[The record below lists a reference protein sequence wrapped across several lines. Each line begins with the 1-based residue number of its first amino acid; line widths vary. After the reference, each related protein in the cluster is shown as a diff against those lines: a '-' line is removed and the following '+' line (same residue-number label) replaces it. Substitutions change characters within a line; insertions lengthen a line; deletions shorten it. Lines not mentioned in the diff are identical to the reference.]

1 MSKTDRASV
10 MANYVQAVRKRLSSY
25 QEPRFPKKLEPPH
38 STYDLLSGAEF
49 VGGDVRRDI
58 EQFLDVL
65 VEKRS
70 PHRFP
75 QRLDKSIRAV
85 LAGPDVAK
93 LRVLEAGCHLALE
106 RHDCGQERLL
116 LETRQVVVD
125 LHDRAAVWA
134 AALGCSRSAARCAVL
149 AFEAW
154 RQRPMN
160 TYVDVVTWG
169 LMMSTLE
176 YLGAAALPSMGADAG
191 YIPEARHLQ
200 LQTVNREAA
209 GLVHVLG
216 IVQAAMLSGPPGDEP
231 PYLDDLAGLSEL
243 GVDAD
248 VLEDRAGIARRPA
261 PHPLD
266 DPRPYASPGVLVLV
280 STDHLPKAGSK
291 GSNDPVAEA
300 KRIAGKRIPLV
311 PVPEDLAAVR
321 RELVE
326 EAPHAAAVVDA
337 LLRPLVGQDTVRLPP
352 ILLVGNPGG
361 GKTRLARRV
370 GEVLGVPTSV
380 HSVGGSMDGMF
391 QGVSR
396 GWSTGKFSTP
406 LREIVNSGKANPLLV
421 LDEVD
426 KVGSDRHNGNVLD
439 VLVNMME
446 RESAS
451 RYMDVYLDCPTDI
464 SYANFILTANTL
476 AGIPK
481 PLLDRC
487 LILRVPE
494 PGVEHLGV
502 LATRILADLAFER
515 GLDLFGGC
523 PPLDPAELDAL
534 QAHWPK
540 GGSLRVL
547 RRLVGVVLDARDA
560 GPRH

>member
-25 QEPRFPKKLEPPH
+25 QEPRFPKPLEPPH

-58 EQFLDVL
+58 EQYLYVL

-85 LAGPDVAK
+85 LAGPDVAR

-106 RHDCGQERLL
+106 RHDCGQEKMLA
-116 LETRQVVVD
+116 ETRQIVVD

-134 AALGCSRSAARCAVL
+134 AALGCSRSAARCAVM

-160 TYVDVVTWG
+160 TYVDVVTHG
-169 LMMSTLE
+169 LMYSMLE

-191 YIPEARHLQ
+191 YIPESRHIQ
-200 LQTVNREAA
+200 LQTVTREAI

-216 IVQAAMLSGPPGDEP
+216 VVQAAVASGPPGDEP
-231 PYLDDLAGLSEL
+231 PYLDDLAGLSDL
-243 GVDAD
+243 ALDAD
-248 VLEDRAGIARRPA
+248 VLEDRAGINRRPA
-261 PHPLD
+261 HPLD
-266 DPRPYASPGVLVLV
+266 VAYEPGVHSPGLVVLA
-280 STDHLPKAGSK
+280 STDHLPKGKK
-291 GSNDPVAEA
+291 GDNNPVEDA
-300 KRIAGKRIPLV
+300 KKIAGKRVPLV
-311 PVPEDLAAVR
+311 LVPEDLSVVR
-321 RELVE
+321 RKLVE
-326 EAPHAAAVVDA
+326 ESPHVAAVVDA
-337 LLRPLVGQDTVRLPP
+337 MLRPLVGQDTVRFPP
-352 ILLVGNPGG
+352 VLLVGNPGG
-361 GKTRLARRV
+361 GKTRLARRF
-370 GEVLGVPTSV
+370 GEALGVPTSV

-396 GWSTGKFSTP
+396 GWSTGKVSTP
-406 LREIVNSGKANPLLV
+406 LKEIMTSGCANPMLV
-421 LDEVD
+421 LDELD
-426 KVGSDRHNGNVLD
+426 KVGMDRHNGNILD
-439 VLVNMME
+439 VLVNLLE
-446 RESAS
+446 RESSS
-451 RYMDVYLDCPTDI
+451 RYMDLYLDCPTDL
-464 SYANFILTANTL
+464 SRVNWVLTANTL

-481 PLLDRC
+481 PLIDRC
-487 LILRVPE
+487 MIVRVPD
-494 PGVEHLGV
+494 PGPEHLGV
-502 LATRILADLAFER
+502 LAARILDDLVGER
-515 GLDLFGGC
+515 GLDAFGPVPG
-523 PPLDPAELDAL
+523 LDPAELDAL
-534 QAHWPK
+534 QAHWPR